1 MAYTQ
6 FCCLRSKNKELFKMI
21 KAVIYISRKIA
32 KLALASIYGVRKAF
46 VKTFFGLKRTI
57 Y

>member
-1 MAYTQ
+1 MQYTQ

-21 KAVIYISRKIA
+21 KAVIYIGRKIA

-46 VKTFFGLKRTI
+46 IKTFFRLKRTI